1 LLFVSEKNAFQ
12 SDASRYSGCFL
23 RTISRQEI
31 RNYHGLSLF
40 EKLTGKN
47 FNEAIALWFD
57 NEEECQ
63 NGGLMSLGR
72 I

>member
-1 LLFVSEKNAFQ
+1 MLFSPD
-12 SDASRYSGCFL
+12 SSRYSLVVF

-31 RNYHGLSLF
+31 RNYHGFGGTLF

-63 NGGLMSLGR
+63 NGG
-72 I
+72 